1 MTVETTVAGTLL
13 LIAIMTVVTLIT
25 RFGGIFLM
33 SFVTINPR
41 VEGFINAMASSV
53 LIAIL
58 TPMAVEGDIGA
69 RLALGTT
76 AVLMLAFRKALP
88 AIAAGILAAAAS
100 RYFL

>member
-1 MTVETTVAGTLL
+1 MTIETTVAGTLL

-76 AVLMLAFRKALP
+76 AVLMLAFRKPLP
-88 AIAAGILAAAAS
+88 AIAAGILAAAAA